1 MFSIIR
7 LIIGCIFFIASVL
20 VIQAKPIRK
29 KIQYVVFA
37 LVSVVLM
44 VMLAFFPFEN
54 YFVTFHSPTESY
66 EYYNWGKSNIV
77 LVVEGNNCDFIVN
90 REKEQDTYLIIPK
103 TTDGWKIGIGLNT
116 KRIVQKNSNGIIV
129 NIYQY
134 KNTNDYYITVF
145 NTEGGEL
152 NVSDSYNTQFY
163 SLEKNNNSLGKKFI
177 TYYAH
182 IFDFNPQYNIHVDG
196 NKIMLGD

>member
-7 LIIGCIFFIASVL
+7 LIIGCIFLMASVI

-29 KIQYVVFA
+29 RIQYIVSA

-66 EYYNWGKSNIV
+66 EYYIWGKSNIV

-90 REKEQDTYLIIPK
+90 REKEHDTYLIIPK